1 MTGPA
6 YFDTILSRQWDPNS
20 NQRLKHSVRGEFYC
34 SIGIRL
40 IFQIAES
47 REIIQR
53 MRLMKRLDVHQ
64 GCVNTLSWNKKG
76 TLLLSGSDDHKL
88 IITNPFNYKKVHE
101 VHTSHRANI
110 FSAKF
115 LPETSDLKVVS
126 CAGDGM
132 ILYTDIL
139 RQEETAACTFNCHAG
154 KDYIED

>member
-1 MTGPA
+1 M
-6 YFDTILSRQWDPNS
+6 L
-20 NQRLKHSVRGEFYC
+20 
-34 SIGIRL
+34 
-40 IFQIAES
+40 ES

-53 MRLMKRLDVHQ
+53 MRLLKRLDVHQ
-64 GCVNTLSWNKKG
+64 GCVNTLSWNKRG

-88 IITNPFNYKKVHE
+88 IVTNPFNYKKVHE

-132 ILYTDIL
+132 ILYTDLL
-139 RQEETAACTFNCHAG
+139 REEETAACTFNCHAG
-154 KDYIED
+154 ELILVYNLETFLSLYQELFMKCCPYLVILIPSYLVARMGRCGGMI

>member
-1 MTGPA
+1 
-6 YFDTILSRQWDPNS
+6 
-20 NQRLKHSVRGEFYC
+20 
-34 SIGIRL
+34 
-40 IFQIAES
+40 
-47 REIIQR
+47 
-53 MRLMKRLDVHQ
+53 MRLLKRLDVHQ

-88 IITNPFNYKKVHE
+88 VITNPFNYKKVHE

-139 RQEETAACTFNCHAG
+139 REEETAACTFNCHAG
-154 KDYIED
+154 KDFVLEKFTRKVFLHKKVL